1 MADHCVTRR
10 HFMRGTASTAAAL
23 GVSLAGLDRLDGL
36 ARQAVRPARSAVVT
50 LVRDRG
56 ALTASRSVDAA
67 VLSRMLSET
76 VMRTTGERSARAAWL
91 SLVKPTDVVGVV
103 PTEHL
108 NPTHH
113 ELFDAVRQ
121 SLVDA
126 GVPPAN
132 VVNANGGIEK
142 ARSCTAL
149 IALPAL
155 KAHWLTG
162 IGTVLKNYIL
172 FSGRPSRYHDENNAG
187 LGEIWNL
194 PGVKGKTRLVL
205 VDALRPLC
213 DKGPQPDPRYLWDY
227 NGLIAGVDPVAVE
240 AIALQIILEKR
251 RQIRGEPWPLSPPPL
266 CVTAA
271 DEVYALGTSRR
282 NEIKVN
288 AVGWTADLLIDRASD

>member
-1 MADHCVTRR
+1 
-10 HFMRGTASTAAAL
+10 MRGTASTAAAL
-23 GVSLAGLDRLDGL
+23 GASLAGLDRLDGL

-76 VMRTTGERSARAAWL
+76 VMGMTGERSARAAWQ
-91 SLVKPTDVVGVV
+91 SFIKPTDVVGIV

-108 NPTHH
+108 NPTHR
-113 ELFDAVRQ
+113 ELFDEVRR

-126 GVPPAN
+126 GVPSAN

-142 ARSCTAL
+142 AKGCTAL

-172 FSGRPSRYHDENNAG
+172 FSGQPSRYHDANNAG

-213 DKGPQPDPRYLWDY
+213 DKGPQPDPRYMWDY
-227 NGLIAGVDPVAVE
+227 DGLIAGVDPVAVE
-240 AIALQIILEKR
+240 AIARRIILEKR
-251 RQIRGEPWPLSPPPL
+251 RQIRGEVWPLSPPPL

-282 NEIKVN
+282 NGIKVN
-288 AVGWTADLLIDRASD
+288 AVGWTDGLLIDRVSG